1 MPWFPDFA
9 NAAELARRQTR
20 AHGRADPVGRY
31 FTALAEGNMLRTWK
45 RSCRGREQGSPSTN
59 AARMD

>member
-20 AHGRADPVGRY
+20 AARQADPV
-31 FTALAEGNMLRTWK
+31 T
-45 RSCRGREQGSPSTN
+45 Q
-59 AARMD
+59 